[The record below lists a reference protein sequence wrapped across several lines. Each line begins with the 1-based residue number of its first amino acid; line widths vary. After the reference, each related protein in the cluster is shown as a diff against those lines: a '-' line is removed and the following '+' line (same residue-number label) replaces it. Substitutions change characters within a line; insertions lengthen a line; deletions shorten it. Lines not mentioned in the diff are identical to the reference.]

1 MRIKYRTREALVGLS
16 FVLIWII
23 GFAIFTLYP
32 LIQTFWFSLNEIQ
45 VTAEGIKTNYIGLL
59 NYKNAFLMDVTFGD
73 LLITYFLQMLIYVP
87 VILVFSMT
95 VSLLLNMNIK
105 GKGLFRTIYF
115 LPVIITS
122 GPVMKQLMD
131 QGATTFPGLQQ
142 LIERNQIQQTFP
154 PVIANLISF
163 LLSSFIMILWF
174 SGVQILIF
182 LAGLQ
187 KIDKSMYEAASIDG
201 ASKWQVLWKLIL
213 PAMNSMI
220 IINIIYTVVMVS
232 IFSLNPIVLKIQNDM
247 YQPGLG
253 LGYSSALAWI
263 YFLVML
269 LIMGIFLV
277 ISVSKDKKKRV
288 MI

>member
-16 FVLIWII
+16 FIIIWIV
-23 GFAIFTLYP
+23 GFAVFTLYP

-45 VTAEGIKTNYIGLL
+45 VTAEGIKTNYIGFL

-73 LLITYFLQMLIYVP
+73 LLITYFLQMLIYIP

-142 LIERNQIQQTFP
+142 LIVNNQIQQTFP

-213 PAMNSMI
+213 PSMNSMI

-232 IFSLNPIVLKIQNDM
+232 VFSLNPIVLKIQNDM

-263 YFLVML
+263 YFLAML

>member
-1 MRIKYRTREALVGLS
+1 M
-16 FVLIWII
+16 
-23 GFAIFTLYP
+23 
-32 LIQTFWFSLNEIQ
+32 
-45 VTAEGIKTNYIGLL
+45 
-59 NYKNAFLMDVTFGD
+59 
-73 LLITYFLQMLIYVP
+73 
-87 VILVFSMT
+87 
-95 VSLLLNMNIK
+95 
-105 GKGLFRTIYF
+105 
-115 LPVIITS
+115 
-122 GPVMKQLMD
+122 
-131 QGATTFPGLQQ
+131 
-142 LIERNQIQQTFP
+142 
-154 PVIANLISF
+154 ISF